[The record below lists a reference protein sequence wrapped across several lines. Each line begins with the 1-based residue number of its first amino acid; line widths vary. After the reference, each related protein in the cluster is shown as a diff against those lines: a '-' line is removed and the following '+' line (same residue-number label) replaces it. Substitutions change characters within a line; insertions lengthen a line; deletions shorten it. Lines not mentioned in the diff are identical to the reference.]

1 MFVADTVYTVTIS
14 DTVRRVKAFL
24 PFFQRKPSIA
34 VDNRMNMRI
43 IENKNKNYSFNTDA
57 VERIEISKQADAQ

>member
-1 MFVADTVYTVTIS
+1 
-14 DTVRRVKAFL
+14 
-24 PFFQRKPSIA
+24 
-34 VDNRMNMRI
+34 MRI